1 MRHVLVC
8 TTGYGD
14 HWAGTIARK
23 KAKAQSMT
31 EAGRARARPGT
42 PEEHAD
48 GHSGPHCGERG
59 GGNLYEIFKQKLTAA
74 GITDVVLSPNAC
86 IAQHVAGCMVMVY
99 PDGIWYAVHSPDAV
113 DRIVDEHLLGGRPVE
128 ELVHR
133 RLKPADGQGLGCGLV
148 GQAGGS

>member
-23 KAKAQSMT
+23 KAKTQAMSDD
-31 EAGRARARPGT
+31 ERARARPT

-48 GHSGPHCGERG
+48 GHKGPHCGEHG
-59 GGNLYEIFKQKLTAA
+59 GGNLYELFKEKLAAA

-99 PDGIWYAVHSPDAV
+99 PDGIWYAVHSPEAV

-133 RLKPADGQGLGCGLV
+133 RLRATDGRGLGCMLEQ
-148 GQAGGS
+148 QAAGS